1 MRLGRI
7 LGVEAPSAGVGRGCG
22 RATSPQRETIRQ
34 LADALGLAGLVRAQF
49 EAVARGRPVPAVPVT
64 GAAAAMRTLPRDIAS
79 FTGRQ
84 RELQELVNAA
94 AGASASGGVVS
105 IHAIGGMAGI
115 GKTAFVVHAVHR
127 LADRLSAGQFF
138 LALHGHTPGQQP
150 AGTCPRWTTRLR
162 SAWTRCPPVRRRR
175 CRSGS
180 RPGLD

>member
-22 RATSPQRETIRQ
+22 RATSPQRETIRR

-94 AGASASGGVVS
+94 AGAAASGGVVS

-127 LADRLSAGQFF
+127 LP
-138 LALHGHTPGQQP
+138 T
-150 AGTCPRWTTRLR
+150 
-162 SAWTRCPPVRRRR
+162 
-175 CRSGS
+175 GS
-180 RPGLD
+180 RPGSSSSRCTGTPPGSSPSAPVRAGRRDCDQPGHAARR